1 MRRAVALATGLL
13 ALAAAGPVAA
23 GSPAAAPAATVT
35 ALREPPRN
43 ALSLPLL
50 SLSGLAGVGLQYE
63 HQLEA
68 RRFSVAVALA
78 ARGNAGGDYRSLA
91 TSASIEL
98 RYWLKGRAVW
108 CHLPRRAMVGWFA
121 GARLDASRTTTHD
134 RVEDRDLSASQAFA
148 ETLTFGYRFA
158 IRGRVELTPSL
169 GFGLRS
175 EIDTS
180 GRLPSWTRSTFT
192 LGFTAGWL
200 FD

>member
-1 MRRAVALATGLL
+1 MRRVIVLAAALLV
-13 ALAAAGPVAA
+13 LAAAGPAAADPVADPAVAA
-23 GSPAAAPAATVT
+23 T
-35 ALREPPRN
+35 AQREPPRD
-43 ALSLPLL
+43 LVSLPLL

-78 ARGNAGGDYRSLA
+78 ARANAGGDYRSLA

-108 CHLPRRAMVGWFA
+108 CDLPRRAMVGWFA
-121 GARLDASRTTTHD
+121 GARLDVSRTTTHD
-134 RVEDRDLSASQAFA
+134 QVEDRDLGASRGFA

-175 EIDTS
+175 EIDES
-180 GRLPSWTRSTFT
+180 GRLPSWTRSTLTF
-192 LGFTAGWL
+192 GITAGWL
-200 FD
+200 F